1 MSEHTDVR
9 KTMSRNVREEEKR
22 AARRVKAFSRA
33 AVADLSKLE
42 STDQARNEAAAK
54 RRRS

>member
-33 AVADLSKLE
+33 AAVDLGRLE
-42 STDQARNEAAAK
+42 EKDQARSEAAAK
-54 RRRS
+54 HRRS